1 VIVITAPAELTEAQV
16 EARIRML
23 REHRAAKAAAEGTV
37 PAAVHMTGADIGEAL
52 DKADA
57 TQEEKPS
64 VSRASV
70 SPQEQRVL
78 DAARSLYGGSGVARP
93 SEIATKLG
101 VKPVYVSCHIT
112 NLRRKGAWPYASPLK
127 GRPAGEPM
135 KPKGKPKPNLARLD
149 EPRQAS
155 RPAVEDVPAAV
166 DASGVYEAM
175 LAALDAVN
183 ALPGEAK
190 AALTLYLSNR
200 SK

>member
-1 VIVITAPAELTEAQV
+1 VSTAEQNEESRVREYDARIKALR
-16 EARIRML
+16 EAR
-23 REHRAAKAAAEGTV
+23 T
-37 PAAVHMTGADIGEAL
+37 AVHGRQLTDVEFNGAL
-52 DKADA
+52 TTA
-57 TQEEKPS
+57 TPPGVATPPDQGVPS
-64 VSRASV
+64 G
-70 SPQEQRVL
+70 EQRVL

-93 SEIATKLG
+93 SEIATKMG
-101 VKPVYVSCHIT
+101 VEPIVVSQRIT
-112 NLRRKGAWPYASPLK
+112 GLRKKGAWPYASPLK

-135 KPKGKPKPNLARLD
+135 KPKGKSKPNLACLD

-155 RPAVEDVPAAV
+155 RPAVEDVPAAST
-166 DASGVYEAM
+166 AAGVYEAM